1 MNDIALVTTYFDYP
15 EHYLPVFYQ
24 NAKKY
29 FDIKD
34 IHVIRYLERNTNLDG
49 LYAKLYHYKIVKN
62 IESYKKYLE
71 AKFQNGMDWTNY
83 GEWHIDHIIPCA
95 KFNLTNPEEQKK
107 CFHYT
112 NTQPLWAKDNL
123 SKGSK

>member
-34 IHVIRYLERNTNLDG
+34 IHVIRYLESNTNLDG